1 LVSIAAAGASAL
13 AHAISRTPAVAAAS
27 HDAPPPAPIHHRTAG
42 DSAWAGS
49 LADAY
54 KAIRG
59 QELSRMPIQPGA
71 DLAESARSE
80 VVVRAMREP
89 EALVASGQGISGA
102 FAAYRDVMSDGA

>member
-1 LVSIAAAGASAL
+1 MVSIAAAGASAL
-13 AHAISRTPAVAAAS
+13 AQVISRTPPASAAVADRPDS
-27 HDAPPPAPIHHRTAG
+27 PPVHHRGAVYSAG
-42 DSAWAGS
+42 AGS

>member
-1 LVSIAAAGASAL
+1 
-13 AHAISRTPAVAAAS
+13 
-27 HDAPPPAPIHHRTAG
+27 
-42 DSAWAGS
+42 
-49 LADAY
+49 
-54 KAIRG
+54 
-59 QELSRMPIQPGA
+59 MPIQPGA